1 MLFTKKSSSKD
12 GLNHWCK
19 ACWQGIELEPEKPE
33 TEIEPAESQPDEPE
47 LEFSELK
54 DFAKR
59 FILGHLSKHG
69 ETVDEFFR
77 HRLPYEQPE
86 VTREAVERAISD
98 LSKEAKV
105 KVTRWETAGMYERLN
120 FLALV

>member
-19 ACWQGIELEPEKPE
+19 ACCQGIELEPEKPE

-69 ETVDEFFR
+69 ETVDESFGIAFR
-77 HRLPYEQPE
+77 TSSRKSLAKPWSERSVTCPKRL
-86 VTREAVERAISD
+86 
-98 LSKEAKV
+98 K
-105 KVTRWETAGMYERLN
+105 
-120 FLALV
+120 